1 MFKKILVAIDG
12 SESGKKA
19 FEAALGEAKIA
30 NPKAEINAIYVVE
43 NGGLDELPPDNDKET
58 LYNKFESIGREILS
72 DYEKTAESQNV
83 KFTSVIKYGHAGKEI
98 TKYATEIG
106 ADLIIMGSTGKS
118 NIEKLLLGSV
128 TEFVIRHSNISTLVV
143 RL

>member
-1 MFKKILVAIDG
+1 MI
-12 SESGKKA
+12 
-19 FEAALGEAKIA
+19 
-30 NPKAEINAIYVVE
+30 
-43 NGGLDELPPDNDKET
+43 
-58 LYNKFESIGREILS
+58 R
-72 DYEKTAESQNV
+72 
-83 KFTSVIKYGHAGKEI
+83 YGHAGKEI
-98 TKYATEIG
+98 TKYAEELG

>member
-1 MFKKILVAIDG
+1 MFTNILVAIDG

-19 FEAALGEAKIA
+19 FEAALGEAKA
-30 NPKAEINAIYVVE
+30 YPGATVNAIYVVE
-43 NGGLDELPPDNDKET
+43 NGGLDDLPPDNDKAT
-58 LYNKFESIGREILS
+58 LYNRFESIGREILS
-72 DYEKTAESQNV
+72 DYEKTAESRNA
-83 KFTSVIKYGHAGKEI
+83 KFNAVIRYGHAGKEI
-98 TKYATEIG
+98 TKYAEEIG

-128 TEFVIRHSNISTLVV
+128 TEFVIRHSNTSTLVV